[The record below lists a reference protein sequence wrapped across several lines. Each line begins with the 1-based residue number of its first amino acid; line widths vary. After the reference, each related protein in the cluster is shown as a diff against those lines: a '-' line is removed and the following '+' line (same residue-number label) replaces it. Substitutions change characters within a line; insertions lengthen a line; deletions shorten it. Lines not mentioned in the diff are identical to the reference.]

1 MVRFCLPVAM
11 LFAVVLSSLLGDAA
25 ELKAPTAEWPSW
37 RGPNRDGISTEK
49 GLLQEWPEDGPTL
62 SWQASGLGKGMSSVA
77 ISGGR
82 IFTMGNLKGGTALIA
97 MNLED
102 GSILWESPVGGG
114 NPNCTPTVD
123 GDLVYAL
130 GRSGDLVCV
139 EAATGK
145 EVWRTV
151 YKRDFGGKMMS
162 GWGYSESPLIDGD
175 RLICTPGAN
184 DAMIAALDKKT
195 GKVIWK
201 AEQPK
206 DVGNRGNDGAAYS
219 SIVVSKGAGV
229 KQYIQLTGRGIIS
242 VDAKT
247 GQTLWTYN
255 KIANGTANIPTPIVK
270 DDYVFCS
277 SGYGGGGAALLK
289 LTSGG
294 AGKIDVEEVYYR
306 SSRELQNHHGG
317 MILIGDHVYMGHG
330 HNKGFPTC
338 VELKTGKIAWGRNL
352 RGPGGD
358 SAAIV
363 YADGHLYFRY
373 QDGIMALIEAT
384 PEEYRLKSSFKLASV
399 KGQSW
404 PHPVIAGGRLYLRD
418 QNVLM
423 CYDIRK

>member
-1 MVRFCLPVAM
+1 MVRICLPALM
-11 LFAVVLSSLLGDAA
+11 LFALAFSSLMGDAA

-62 SWQASGLGKGMSSVA
+62 AWQASGLGKGMSSVA

-82 IFTMGNLKGGTALIA
+82 IFTMGNLRGGTSLIA

-102 GSILWESPVGGG
+102 GAILWASPVGGG
-114 NPNCTPTVD
+114 KPNCTPTVD

-151 YKRDFGGKMMS
+151 YRKDFGGKMMS
-162 GWGYSESPLIDGD
+162 GWGFSESPLIDGD

-219 SIVVSKGAGV
+219 SIVVSNGAGV
-229 KQYIQLTGRGIIS
+229 KQYLQLTGRGIIS

-247 GQTLWTYN
+247 GRTLWTYN

-270 DDYVFCS
+270 GDYVFCS
-277 SGYGGGGAALLK
+277 SGYGSGGAALLK
-289 LTSGG
+289 LVAGG
-294 AGKIDVEEVYYR
+294 LGKVDVEEVYYR

-317 MILIGDHVYMGHG
+317 MILIGDYVYMGHG
-330 HNKGFPTC
+330 HGQGFPTC
-338 VELKTGKIAWGRNL
+338 VELKTGEIAWGTKI
-352 RGPGGD
+352 RGAGGG

-418 QNVLM
+418 QDVLM